1 MITVGIDMGAKTVK
15 VLVLEDGNVIGKST
29 VEMELDR
36 LKSAKAGFQTA
47 LDDAGKSGKEVDKTI
62 ATGIGRKVVDWAN
75 KGSTVVGC
83 DARGIVELN
92 PSVKMVIDVGANE
105 ARAIKCG
112 QTGKVVD
119 FAVNEKCAAG
129 SGAFVEAMTRAM
141 QVSLEEFSNL
151 SFNSKKSIPINAQC
165 AIFAESE
172 VVSLVHDETDR
183 EDICRAVHDAIASRI
198 ASMARRVRIE
208 QDVALIGGVAYNKG
222 FMDSL
227 ERELKVE
234 LIVPEEP
241 EYVGVLG
248 AALLARDL

>member
-1 MITVGIDMGAKTVK
+1 M
-15 VLVLEDGNVIGKST
+15 
-29 VEMELDR
+29 
-36 LKSAKAGFQTA
+36 
-47 LDDAGKSGKEVDKTI
+47 
-62 ATGIGRKVVDWAN
+62 DWAN

-83 DARGIVELN
+83 DARGMLELN
-92 PSVKMVIDVGANE
+92 PSVKMVVDIGANE
-105 ARAIKCG
+105 ARAIKCD

-119 FAVNEKCAAG
+119 FAINEKCAAG
-129 SGAFVEAMTRAM
+129 SGAFVEAMARAM

-151 SFNSKKSIPINAQC
+151 SFNSKKFIPINAQC

-172 VVSLVHDETDR
+172 VVSLVHDETGR

-222 FMDSL
+222 FVNSL
-227 ERELKVE
+227 EREFKVE
-234 LIVPEEP
+234 FIVPEEP
-241 EYVGVLG
+241 EYVGALG

>member
-15 VLVLEDGNVIGKST
+15 AVVLKDGHEIGKSM
-29 VEMELDR
+29 VDMELDR
-36 LKSAKAGFQTA
+36 YKSGKVGFQAA
-47 LDDAGKSGKEVDKTI
+47 LDDAGTSRNEVDKII

-75 KGSTVVGC
+75 KGSTVVAC
-83 DARGIVELN
+83 DARGIVALN

-105 ARAIKCG
+105 ARAIKCDE
-112 QTGKVVD
+112 TGKVID

-129 SGAFVEAMTRAM
+129 SGAFVEAMARAM
-141 QVSLEEFSNL
+141 QVSLEEFAHP
-151 SFNSKKSIPINAQC
+151 SFKSKKSIPINAQC

-208 QDVALIGGVAYNKG
+208 EDVALIGGAAYNKG
-222 FMDSL
+222 LLDSL
-227 ERELKVE
+227 EKELKVE
-234 LIVPEEP
+234 FIVPEEP
-241 EYVGVLG
+241 EYIGALG